1 MRYARSGPEFRLGAV
16 AGYDAG
22 MNTIRKLTLL
32 IGAAAAALTLS
43 VGPVFAAEETESG
56 EDHRTQLAET
66 PRDRLGLLLLG
77 SLVVGG
83 GLGLANSRRQLKG
96 DRPQASGEFRWR

>member
-1 MRYARSGPEFRLGAV
+1 MHTAEPEFRLATVG
-16 AGYDAG
+16 GYAAG
-22 MNTIRKLTLL
+22 MNAIRKLCLL

-43 VGPVFAAEETESG
+43 VGPVLAAEETDPD
-56 EDHRTQLAET
+56 EDHRAQLAET

-96 DRPQASGEFRWR
+96 ERPQASGEFRWR